1 MTTDTRSAARTTPP
15 RRLRR
20 TVMVVDGIFLAAVG
34 AAQIT
39 FELLS
44 HYKSAGPFGAL
55 FYGSPYTIG
64 WVEAHG
70 FALLTGILFLAVGV
84 NDGRRFWHA
93 SALAVHVLL
102 GSANVVF
109 WNAFVTFDVVP
120 MGLAATVAHVLFV
133 VVQLMCLVA
142 PRPAS
147 TAT

>member
-1 MTTDTRSAARTTPP
+1 
-15 RRLRR
+15 
-20 TVMVVDGIFLAAVG
+20 MVVNGIFLAAVG

-44 HYKSAGPFGAL
+44 HYEGAGPFGPL

-64 WVEAHG
+64 WVENHG
-70 FALLTGILFLAVGV
+70 FALLIGILFLAIGA

-93 SALAVHVLL
+93 FALAVHVLL

-109 WNAFVTFDVVP
+109 WNAFVMFDVVP

-133 VVQLMCLVA
+133 AVQLLCLVA
-142 PRPAS
+142 SRPAS
-147 TAT
+147 QAAWFPRRGGARTEQATAGPFVS